1 MIILRQCEFSS
12 QNLISEI
19 KKEFPKFIMSSTS
32 DKFFKKA
39 GEFKIICGDLYVL
52 DSEGI
57 IGLNKILTALTGEG
71 GSERLVI
78 AAVGEL
84 ELLACIESK
93 TGKTTVWQR
102 VGRNSSGDSFKCTLA
117 VNSPEEFFN
126 IYSDYL
132 KTKSSKIKKETKPP
146 VNPNIRRKILRGIG
160 IGLLGTVLGIATL
173 GFLGSLLDK

>member
-1 MIILRQCEFSS
+1 MIILHQKQFSS

-19 KKEFPKFIMSSTS
+19 KKEFPKFIMSPTS

-102 VGRNSSGDSFKCTLA
+102 VGRDSRGDSFKCTLA

-132 KTKSSKIKKETKPP
+132 RTKASKTKKDTRSS
-146 VNPNIRRKILRGIG
+146 VNPNMRKKNIKRHRDWIIRNYTRNSCSWIFRQSIR
-160 IGLLGTVLGIATL
+160 
-173 GFLGSLLDK
+173 